1 MQMNFNLIALLVLVY
16 CKSTSPFN
24 FKFATFMKRS
34 VKLQFPLDTSSTSL
48 FSAKDRQFAENYE
61 KNTKTENDAFLAHI
75 SPDEFEELDT
85 FFKNFDTDKSG
96 GIDVHEALQV
106 LEYLKLEN
114 ANEAKAQEMM
124 QLVDTD
130 GNGVIDFRE
139 FCKFV
144 ALIKKGDARVMEYRS
159 VVDKLGQFSTK
170 NKMLLEAKRLK
181 EELGALERNDKPV
194 VEVDTSNEFFEFV
207 AKAPKDYEQ
216 VIYTPGNATAILEEN
231 KKKLNET

>member
-1 MQMNFNLIALLVLVY
+1 MHIFPHLI
-16 CKSTSPFN
+16 
-24 FKFATFMKRS
+24 
-34 VKLQFPLDTSSTSL
+34 QFPLDTSSTSL
-48 FSAKDRQFAENYE
+48 FTAKDRQYAENYE
-61 KNTKTENDAFLAHI
+61 KSRKTENDAFLAHL

-85 FFKNFDTDKSG
+85 FFKNFDADKSG
-96 GIDVHEALQV
+96 GIDVNEALQV

-170 NKMLLEAKRLK
+170 NKILLEAKRLK
-181 EELGALERNDKPV
+181 EELDALESNDNPV
-194 VEVDTSNEFFEFV
+194 VEVDASLRHV
-207 AKAPKDYEQ
+207 SY
-216 VIYTPGNATAILEEN
+216 I
-231 KKKLNET
+231 